1 MPRIFCRG
9 GFEMDADTRS
19 REQELIA
26 VVRELVRE
34 LSPQRLKRGDL
45 ALSSRLDRDLGIDSL
60 ARTELELRIERSFRV
75 RLPVTEVAEMD
86 TVGDLLKALEHA
98 APGGMTAQAPDVAVH
113 AASKLISQPDHAK
126 TLTEMLD
133 WHAENHPDHLHVTV
147 LQDENTVLGT
157 MSYRDL
163 QTAARAVAQGLI
175 SRDIV
180 PGDRIAMMLPTST
193 DFFAAFFGILY
204 AGAVPV
210 PIYPPARMA
219 QLEEHMRRQIVI
231 LRNAGARALI
241 TVPEGRALAVLLRSQ
256 IDTLNSVE
264 TVATLS
270 AERTSM
276 PLPPLNDPE
285 ALGLMQYT
293 SGSTG
298 DPKGV
303 MLTHWGLLENVR
315 AMGHAMDASSADV
328 FVSWLPLY
336 HDMGLIGAWLG
347 CCYFGA
353 RLYVMS
359 PIAFLV
365 RPATWLWTM
374 HKYRATFSGGPN
386 FAFELCASRLDE
398 KELEGL
404 DLSSLRF
411 IVDGAEPISPQTLRR
426 FNDRF
431 TRYGMDKGVVSP
443 SYGLAEN
450 CVGLCFPPF
459 GRGPLIDRIK
469 RESLGKRSYAEPADA
484 ADAAAIEMVACGH
497 PIEKNDVRIVDDA
510 GRELG
515 ERYEGMLEFRGP
527 SMTQGYFRN
536 EAKTRE
542 LFHDG
547 WIKSGDRAYI
557 AGGDIHIT
565 GRLKDIIIR
574 AGRNTYPHEI
584 EEAISA
590 IPGIRKGG
598 VAAFGSPDPQTGTE
612 RLIVMAETKE
622 SNAEARAK
630 LIAQA
635 HEVVTGIA
643 GSAADDIVL
652 VPPRGVPKTSSGKV
666 RRSSAKELYET
677 GRTDVKE
684 YGVWLQ
690 IARLG
695 MSSAGRSASRFTRL
709 IGDTLYAAWFYV
721 VFALGLLFAWIATM
735 VLPTLSARWGAI
747 RGVARRA
754 IGPPGTKVNV
764 SGMENIPRG
773 NAVILFNHTSYMDAI
788 IIAAVL
794 PGTPAFVAKKEFE
807 SQPFAGTFMRRL
819 GVAFVER
826 FDASASLADA
836 DKISGMAKE
845 GRLFVFFPEG
855 TFTRRA
861 GLLGFYMGAFKVAAD
876 ASLPVVPGVLR
887 GVRTL
892 LRGDQWFPRR
902 TAIDVTIEPPIQP
915 TGTDFTAMLALRDAA
930 RAAMLKHVGE
940 PDLGDLEKPAAPP
953 T

>member
-1 MPRIFCRG
+1 MDMP
-9 GFEMDADTRS
+9 S
-19 REQELIA
+19 RELELIA

-34 LSPQRLKRGDL
+34 LAPQRLKRGDVN
-45 ALSSRLDRDLGIDSL
+45 LSSRLDRDLGIDSL
-60 ARTELELRIERSFRV
+60 GRTELVLRIERKFRV
-75 RLPVTEVAEMD
+75 RLSVNAVAEME
-86 TVGDLLKALEHA
+86 TVADLLKAVEQA
-98 APGGMTAQAPDVAVH
+98 APDGMISRGVELSTYAP
-113 AASKLISQPDHAK
+113 AAPIGQPDHAK

-133 WHAENHPDHLHVTV
+133 WHVQNHPDHIHVTV

-180 PGDRIAMMLPTST
+180 PGDRVAMMLPTST
-193 DFFAAFFGILY
+193 DFFASFFGALY

-231 LRNAGARALI
+231 LRNAGARMLI
-241 TVPEGRALAVLLRSQ
+241 TVPEGRKLAVLLRSQ
-256 IDTLNSVE
+256 VDTLEGVE

-270 AERTSM
+270 NERQAV
-276 PLPPLNDPE
+276 PLPPLSDPE

-315 AMGHAMDASSADV
+315 SMGHAMEASSKDV

-386 FAFELCASRLDE
+386 FAFELCASRIPDE
-398 KELEGL
+398 DLQGL
-404 DLSSLRF
+404 DLSALRF
-411 IVDGAEPISPQTLRR
+411 VVNGAEPISPQTLRK
-426 FNDRF
+426 FTDRF
-431 TRYGMDKGVVSP
+431 AKYGMSRGVPSP

-459 GRGPLIDRIK
+459 GRGPQIDRIK
-469 RESLGKRSYAEPADA
+469 RESLAKRSYAEPADA
-484 ADAAAIEMVACGH
+484 ADADAIEMVACGH

-510 GRELG
+510 GREVG
-515 ERYEGMLEFRGP
+515 ERHEGMLEFRGP
-527 SMTQGYFRN
+527 SMTKGYFRN

-557 AGGDIHIT
+557 ANGDIHIT
-565 GRLKDIIIR
+565 GRVKDIIIR

-590 IPGIRKGG
+590 IPGVRKGG
-598 VAAFGSPDPQTGTE
+598 VAAFGSPDPENGTE

-622 SNAEARAK
+622 ANADARAK
-630 LIAQA
+630 IVAAA
-635 HEVVTGIA
+635 HEVVTAIA

-677 GRTDVKE
+677 GRTDVKQH
-684 YGVWLQ
+684 GVWLQ
-690 IARLG
+690 IARLAL
-695 MSSAGRSASRFTRL
+695 SSAGQSITRFGRTIR
-709 IGDTLYAAWFYV
+709 DTLYATWFYL
-721 VFALGLLFAWIATM
+721 VFAIGLLFAWIAAM
-735 VLPTLSARWGAI
+735 LLPILSARWRAI
-747 RGVARRA
+747 RGLARTA
-754 IGPPGTKVNV
+754 LSLTGIKVNV
-764 SGMENIPRG
+764 AGIENIPGG

-794 PGTPAFVAKKEFE
+794 PGQPAFVAKKEFE
-807 SQPFAGTFMRRL
+807 ANFFTRTLMNRV

-826 FDASASLADA
+826 FDAAASLADA
-836 DKISGMAKE
+836 ETVTSMAKE

-861 GLLGFYMGAFKVAAD
+861 GLLGFYMGAFKVAAE
-876 ASLPVVPGVLR
+876 ANLPVVPGILR

-892 LRGDQWFPRR
+892 LRGDQWFPRH
-902 TAIDVTIEPPIQP
+902 TAIDVVIERPIQS
-915 TGTDFTAMLALRDAA
+915 TGTDFTAMRSLRDAA

-940 PDLGDLEKPAAPP
+940 PDLGELEKPPGP

>member
-1 MPRIFCRG
+1 MDMP
-9 GFEMDADTRS
+9 S
-19 REQELIA
+19 RELELIA

-34 LSPQRLKRGDL
+34 LSPQRLKRGDVTL
-45 ALSSRLDRDLGIDSL
+45 ASRLDRDLGIDSL
-60 ARTELELRIERSFRV
+60 GRTELVLRIERKFHV
-75 RLPVTEVAEMD
+75 RLAVPAVAEMD
-86 TVGDLLKALEHA
+86 TVADLLRAVEQG
-98 APGGMTAQAPDVAVH
+98 APSDLKTSGVELSTFVPEI
-113 AASKLISQPDHAK
+113 LIGQPDHAK

-133 WHAENHPDHLHVTV
+133 WHVENNPDHLHVTV
-147 LQDENTVLGT
+147 LQDEHTVLGT

-180 PGDRIAMMLPTST
+180 PGDRIAMMLPTSL
-193 DFFAAFFGILY
+193 DFFASFFGILY

-231 LRNAGARALI
+231 LNNAGARMLI
-241 TVPEGRALAVLLRSQ
+241 TVAEGRKLAVLLRSQ
-256 IDTLNSVE
+256 VHTLESVE
-264 TVATLS
+264 TVTTLS
-270 AERTSM
+270 AERSPL
-276 PLPPLNDPE
+276 PLPPLTDPE

-315 AMGHAMDASSADV
+315 AMGHAMEATSKDV

-359 PIAFLV
+359 PISFLV

-386 FAFELCASRLDE
+386 FAYELCASRIPDE
-398 KELEGL
+398 DLKGL
-404 DLSSLRF
+404 DLSALRF
-411 IVDGAEPISPQTLRR
+411 MVNGAEPISPQTLRK
-426 FNDRF
+426 FTDRF
-431 TRYGMDKGVVSP
+431 AGYGMNRGVPSP

-459 GRGPLIDRIK
+459 GRGPQIDRIK
-469 RESLGKRSYAEPADA
+469 RDSLAKRSHAEPAGPEDT
-484 ADAAAIEMVACGH
+484 DAIEMVACGH
-497 PIEKNDVRIVDDA
+497 PIEKNDVRIIDDA

-515 ERYEGMLEFRGP
+515 ERQEGMLEFRGP

-536 EAKTRE
+536 EAKTKE

-565 GRLKDIIIR
+565 GRVKDIIIR

-584 EEAISA
+584 EEQISA

-598 VAAFGSPDPQTGTE
+598 VAAFGSPHPENGTE

-622 SNAEARAK
+622 TNADARAK
-630 LIAQA
+630 LVAAA
-635 HEVVTGIA
+635 HEVVTAIA
-643 GSAADDIVL
+643 GSAADDVVL

-677 GRTDVKE
+677 GRTDVKQH
-684 YGVWLQ
+684 GVWLQ
-690 IARLG
+690 IVRLAV
-695 MSSAGRSASRFTRL
+695 SSAGRSVSRFART
-709 IGDTLYAAWFYV
+709 IGDTLYAGWWYFIT
-721 VFALGLLFAWIATM
+721 ALALVAAFITTM
-735 VLPTLSARWGAI
+735 ILPTLRARWAAL
-747 RGVARRA
+747 RGIVRA
-754 IGPPGTKVNV
+754 TLALTGTKVTV
-764 SGMENIPRG
+764 SGAERLPKG
-773 NAVILFNHTSYMDAI
+773 NAVILFNHTSYMDAV
-788 IIAAVL
+788 IIASVL
-794 PGTPAFVAKKEFE
+794 PGEPAFVAKKEFE
-807 SQPFAGTFMRRL
+807 SQPFAGSFMRRL

-826 FDASASLADA
+826 FDAAASLADA
-836 DKISGMAKE
+836 EAVTGLAKE

-861 GLLGFYMGAFKVAAD
+861 GLLGFYMGAFKVAAE
-876 ASLPVVPGVLR
+876 ANLPVVPGILR

-902 TAIDVTIEPPIQP
+902 TPISVIIEEPIEPN
-915 TGTDFTAMLALRDAA
+915 GTDFTAMLSLRDAA

-940 PDLGDLEKPAAPP
+940 PDLGELEKPPAPP

>member
-1 MPRIFCRG
+1 
-9 GFEMDADTRS
+9 MDLDRPS
-19 REQELIA
+19 REGELLA

-34 LSPQRLKRGDL
+34 LSPQRLKRGDVAL
-45 ALSSRLDRDLGIDSL
+45 ASRLDRDLGIDSL
-60 ARTELELRIERSFRV
+60 ARTELVLRIERKFRV
-75 RLPVTEVAEMD
+75 RLAVTAVAEMD
-86 TVGDLLKALEHA
+86 TVRDLLAAVEQA
-98 APGGMTAQAPDVAVH
+98 APGGMTALAPEVAAH
-113 AASKLISQPDHAK
+113 AATELIGQPDHAG

-133 WHAENHPDHLHVTV
+133 WHVENHPDHIHVTV
-147 LQDENTVLGT
+147 LQDENVALGT
-157 MSYRDL
+157 MTYRDL
-163 QTAARAVAQGLI
+163 RDAAQAVARGLI

-193 DFFAAFFGILY
+193 DFFASFFGILY

-231 LRNAGARALI
+231 LRNAGARMLI

-256 IDTLNSVE
+256 VETLEGVE

-270 AERTSM
+270 ARHADL
-276 PLPPLNDPE
+276 PLPPLNDPQ
-285 ALGLMQYT
+285 AMGLMQYT

-303 MLTHWGLLENVR
+303 VLTHRGLLENVR
-315 AMGHAMDASSADV
+315 SMGHAMEASSADV

-359 PIAFLV
+359 PISFLV

-386 FAFELCASRLDE
+386 FAFELCASRIDE
-398 KELEGL
+398 ADLQGL
-404 DLSSLRF
+404 DLSALRF
-411 IVDGAEPISPQTLRR
+411 VVDGAEPISPQTLRR
-426 FNDRF
+426 FDERF
-431 TRYGMDKGVVSP
+431 QRYGMDKGVVSP

-450 CVGLCFPPF
+450 CVGLCFPPA

-469 RESLGKRSYAEPADA
+469 RDSLARRGYAEPAGPDD
-484 ADAAAIEMVACGH
+484 ADAIEIVACGH
-497 PIEKNDVRIVDDA
+497 PIENNEVRIVDDA

-515 ERYEGMLEFRGP
+515 ERQEGMLEFRGP
-527 SMTQGYFRN
+527 SITQGYFRN
-536 EAKTRE
+536 ESKTRE
-542 LFHDG
+542 LFRDG
-547 WIKSGDRAYI
+547 WVKSGDRAYI
-557 AGGDIHIT
+557 ANGDIHIT
-565 GRLKDIIIR
+565 GRVKDIIIR
-574 AGRNTYPHEI
+574 AGRNTYPQEI
-584 EEAISA
+584 EEAVSA

-598 VAAFGSPDPQTGTE
+598 VAAFGSADPEHGTE

-622 SNAEARAK
+622 TNADARAK
-630 LIAQA
+630 LIAAA

-677 GRTDVKE
+677 GRTDVKQS
-684 YGVWLQ
+684 GVWWQ
-690 IARLG
+690 IARLSL
-695 MSSAGRSASRFTRL
+695 SSAGRSVSRFARL
-709 IGDTLYAAWFYV
+709 LGATLYAAWWWLV
-721 VFALGLLFAWIATM
+721 IGLGFLSAYITTMLL
-735 VLPTLSARWGAI
+735 PSLSARWAALRGIARAALAI
-747 RGVARRA
+747 TGIR
-754 IGPPGTKVNV
+754 VNV
-764 SGMENIPRG
+764 SGLERLPRG
-773 NAVILFNHTSYMDAI
+773 NAVVLFNHTSYMDAV

-794 PGTPAFVAKKEFE
+794 PGEPAFVAKKEFAE
-807 SQPFAGTFMRRL
+807 QFFAGSFMRRL

-826 FDASASLADA
+826 FDAAASLADA
-836 DKISGMAKE
+836 DAVTGMAKS

-861 GLLGFYMGAFKVAAD
+861 GLLGFYMGAFKVAAE
-876 ASLPVVPGVLR
+876 ANLPVVPGILR

-902 TAIDVTIEPPIQP
+902 TAIDVAIEEPIQP
-915 TGTDFTAMLALRDAA
+915 AGTDFSAILALRDKA
-930 RAAMLKHVGE
+930 RAAMLKHSGE
-940 PDLGDLEKPAAPP
+940 PDLGALEKPLPP
-953 T
+953 PGH

>member
-1 MPRIFCRG
+1 
-9 GFEMDADTRS
+9 MDLDTRS
-19 REQELIA
+19 HEHDVIGL
-26 VVRELVRE
+26 VRELVRE
-34 LSPQRLKRGDL
+34 LSPQRLKRGDVTL
-45 ALSSRLDRDLGIDSL
+45 ASRLDRDLGIDSL
-60 ARTELELRIERSFRV
+60 ARTELILRIERTFRV
-75 RLPVTEVAEMD
+75 RLAVTAVAEMES
-86 TVGDLLKALEHA
+86 VRDLLKAVEHA
-98 APGGMTAQAPDVAVH
+98 APGGHIARSPDVAVQ
-113 AASKLISQPDHAK
+113 AAAALIAQPDHAV

-147 LQDENTVLGT
+147 LQDENVALGT

-180 PGDRIAMMLPTST
+180 PGDRVAMMLPTST
-193 DFFAAFFGILY
+193 DFFASFFGILY

-256 IDTLNSVE
+256 VETLNSVE

-270 AERTSM
+270 AERAAV

-285 ALGLMQYT
+285 AMGLMQYT

-303 MLTHWGLLENVR
+303 MLTHRGLLENVR
-315 AMGHAMDASSADV
+315 SMGHAMDASSADV

-359 PIAFLV
+359 PIRFLG

-386 FAFELCASRLDE
+386 FAFQLCASRIPDAD
-398 KELEGL
+398 LEGL

-411 IVDGAEPISPQTLRR
+411 VASGAEPISPQTLRK
-426 FNDRF
+426 FADRF
-431 TRYGMDKGVVSP
+431 VKYAMSGSVPSP

-469 RESLGKRSYAEPADA
+469 REQLAKRSHAEPAGPEDN
-484 ADAAAIEMVACGH
+484 DAIEMVACGH

-527 SMTQGYFRN
+527 SMTMGYFRN

-557 AGGDIHIT
+557 AGGDVHIT
-565 GRLKDIIIR
+565 GRVKDIIIR

-622 SNAEARAK
+622 ANAEARAK
-630 LIAQA
+630 LIAAA
-635 HEVVTGIA
+635 HEVVTAIA
-643 GSAADDIVL
+643 GSAADDVVL
-652 VPPRGVPKTSSGKV
+652 VLPRGVPKTSSGKV

-677 GRTDVKE
+677 GRTDVKQH
-684 YGVWLQ
+684 GVWLQ
-690 IARLG
+690 IARLA
-695 MSSAGRSASRFTRL
+695 MSSAGRTATSLLRRL
-709 IGDTLYAAWFYV
+709 GDTLYAGWWYLV
-721 VFALGLLFAWIATM
+721 TALCLVAAYLATM
-735 VLPTLSARWGAI
+735 ILPTLSARWTAL
-747 RGVARRA
+747 RA
-754 IGPPGTKVNV
+754 IARTALALTGIRVTV
-764 SGMENIPRG
+764 SG
-773 NAVILFNHTSYMDAI
+773 A
-788 IIAAVL
+788 
-794 PGTPAFVAKKEFE
+794 
-807 SQPFAGTFMRRL
+807 
-819 GVAFVER
+819 
-826 FDASASLADA
+826 
-836 DKISGMAKE
+836 
-845 GRLFVFFPEG
+845 
-855 TFTRRA
+855 
-861 GLLGFYMGAFKVAAD
+861 
-876 ASLPVVPGVLR
+876 
-887 GVRTL
+887 
-892 LRGDQWFPRR
+892 
-902 TAIDVTIEPPIQP
+902 
-915 TGTDFTAMLALRDAA
+915 
-930 RAAMLKHVGE
+930 
-940 PDLGDLEKPAAPP
+940 
-953 T
+953 